1 MREAVSE
8 PCAGVFVLPI
18 HARFGDCD
26 PAGIV
31 YFPRFFDWFHQAM
44 EAWFGDALDLPY
56 HELLKAYGLPAV
68 HTEADYSVPVR
79 FGECVDVELRV
90 GRIGT
95 SSIVLDYRVVAPH
108 TRALHATGSTT
119 CVLMGMVPGS
129 PEHMKAV
136 PFPTDLRDRLERF
149 TQG

>member
-1 MREAVSE
+1 VNEVE
-8 PCAGVFVLPI
+8 TGVFTYTV

-56 HELLKAYGLPAV
+56 HELLKARGLPAV
-68 HTEADYSVPVR
+68 HTEADYRTPVR
-79 FGECVDVELRV
+79 LGDRIDVELRV
-90 GRIGT
+90 RRIGR
-95 SSIVLDYRVVAPH
+95 SSIVLDYRVVGHDA
-108 TRALHATGSTT
+108 RDLRATGSTT
-119 CVLMGMVPGS
+119 CVLMGTVAGS

-136 PFPTDLRDRLERF
+136 PYPPDLRARLERF
-149 TQG
+149 KQG